1 MKEIDP
7 VVSASQAFVAANP
20 DYRRDPKTESEMIEF
35 MLESNLPQTDA
46 ESWQKAY
53 DAVCRDSVGYAT
65 GKFLGDGTLEVYMD
79 REAIDRMP
87 ADVMKDRLRN
97 PIFSRGVNLLLSE
110 KGKQ

>member
-20 DYRRDPKTESEMIEF
+20 DYRRDSKTASEMVDYIVE
-35 MLESNLPQTDA
+35 NDLPQTDA

-87 ADVMKDRLRN
+87 ADVMKDHLKN
-97 PIFSRGVNLLLSE
+97 PVFARGTNLILGD
-110 KGKQ
+110 KR